1 VHWQLRNFG
10 MLIGTD
16 QLVFSS
22 AEHPAMTLQLC
33 DMARPLRP
41 LTILDFW
48 LDNLMANIPELCV
61 CGHVDGAVKGYQ
73 ARAPHPAPHPPPPPP
88 RPPPPMPTPPPPLP
102 PLRAA
107 TQCALQCTVR
117 GPMRHAP
124 PYAARDARR
133 PGVH

>member
-1 VHWQLRNFG
+1 MHWQLRNFG

-73 ARAPHPAPHPPPPPP
+73 ARAPHRAPHPPPPPP
-88 RPPPPMPTPPPPLP
+88 PPPLP
-102 PLRAA
+102 PPPPPPPPPPQAPTLM
-107 TQCALQCTVR
+107 V
-117 GPMRHAP
+117 GAP
-124 PYAARDARR
+124 PTPPRGGWQMTPRSRAEEQ
-133 PGVH
+133 VQL